1 MKQFDNIRAHKPE
14 GIEERKAHI
23 IGGGIAGL
31 ASAVFLID
39 DCYVPGENVTIYDQ
53 LALMGGSM
61 DGAKIGEGK
70 YTCRGERELEPYMEC
85 LWYLG
90 NKIPSL
96 YTPGRTITEETV
108 EVNKADRIDAKAR
121 ILVKQGQ
128 VWDGITKFKM
138 SPALAQKMGQML
150 TMPEEEMNDI
160 TIEEFFGPT
169 FEEFKM
175 NPTWQCFHTMLAF
188 KDYHS
193 MIEMKRYMIRFIQF
207 QPGMERLD
215 GILHTKYNEFDSLID
230 PILHW
235 LRDKGV
241 HFVNEVTITDLEMNS
256 DFSAVTKIIGNGVN
270 GEFEIPVSEKDMVIS
285 TLASMTQNSA
295 YGDNTHK
302 AETNLSTQKGFF
314 SVWEKLAARSPKF
327 GHPEKFDTKVEK
339 TKWMSAFVIIKGKK
353 EFCAK
358 IREKYGY
365 PKDCV
370 TGAISIL
377 DSSWDISFVLYDK
390 YFANQA
396 EDEDMLWF
404 DGLWGENIGDYI
416 KKPMAE
422 CTGEEVMQEFLYHL
436 GMLDEYDEL
445 MKHTYVSLTMMPYIT
460 SQFMPRNSKGDR
472 PRVIPEGSKN
482 YAFIGQY
489 VELDGDVVF
498 TVETS
503 VRTAM
508 MAAYGLTGIDRK
520 VLPLYQGQYD
530 IRWLVMCAKK
540 MMQTDE
546 IKLSD
551 LPPVNPLAIKKDI
564 QGMLDFI
571 NSVPSLS
578 WDDEHLY

>member
-1 MKQFDNIRAHKPE
+1 
-14 GIEERKAHI
+14 
-23 IGGGIAGL
+23 
-31 ASAVFLID
+31 
-39 DCYVPGENVTIYDQ
+39 
-53 LALMGGSM
+53 
-61 DGAKIGEGK
+61 
-70 YTCRGERELEPYMEC
+70 MEC
-85 LWYLG
+85 LWYLC

-96 YTPGRTITEETV
+96 YTPDRTIMEETV
-108 EVNKADRIDAKAR
+108 DVNKADRIDAKAR
-121 ILVKQGQ
+121 VIWKQGK
-128 VWDGITKFKM
+128 VWNGIHNFKM
-138 SPALAQKMGQML
+138 SPKLSAKMGEML
-150 TMPEEEMNDI
+150 ATPEEKLNDM
-160 TIEEFFGPT
+160 TIEEFFGDT
-169 FEEFKM
+169 FDEFKM

-207 QPGMERLD
+207 QPRMERLD

-241 HFVNEVTITDLEMNS
+241 HFSNDTTITDLEMNEDCS
-256 DFSAVTKIIGNGVN
+256 VVTRIVGKTFQKEFAVEVQPT
-270 GEFEIPVSEKDMVIS
+270 DMVIS
-285 TLASMTQNSA
+285 TLASMTQNSTQ
-295 YGDNTHK
+295 GDNTH
-302 AETNLSTQKGFF
+302 AVVTNLSTEKGMF
-314 SVWEKLAARSPKF
+314 SVWQKLAARNEKF
-327 GHPEKFDTKVEK
+327 GHPEKFCTNVEK
-339 TKWMSAFVIIKGKK
+339 TKWMSAMVTVKGYKQ
-353 EFCAK
+353 FCAK

-370 TGAISIL
+370 TGAISVM
-377 DSSWDISFVLYDK
+377 DSAWDISFVLYDK
-390 YFANQA
+390 YYAAQA
-396 EDEDMLWF
+396 EDEDVFWF
-404 DGLWGENIGDYI
+404 DGLWGERIGDYI
-416 KKPMAE
+416 KKPMAD

-508 MAAYGLTGIDRK
+508 MAAYGLTGVDRK

-530 IRWLVMCAKK
+530 IRWLVMCMKK

-546 IKLSD
+546 IKFSD
-551 LPPVNPLAIKKDI
+551 LPPINPLTVKKDI
-564 QGMLDFI
+564 QGLLSFL
-571 NSVPSLS
+571 NEVPEVN